1 MAKKIVVTLKKGGS
15 GKTTTAINLAT
26 ALLVRGKRV
35 LLIDLDPQAN
45 ATISVG
51 IDPTTLPLTINS
63 LFTDINIQTEEVIVK
78 TSFDLDIL
86 PSSPDLAET
95 ESNMRATQVGL
106 LKALLQPLEK
116 RYDFIIIDTPPSES
130 YLTINAL
137 TVADEVV
144 IPLQAHFLAMRGLKE
159 VLEDIKRV
167 QQGLNPT
174 LKVSGILPTMVNNRT
189 NISKTVLET
198 VKRDYKQL
206 LYPIKTDFS
215 IRHTE
220 ASLVG
225 LPIVLY
231 EPTHQGSEAYFKL
244 ADIFLKKGGK

>member
-26 ALLVRGKRV
+26 ALLVRGKKV